1 MSSFFI
7 FSLFFQNI
15 IEMKEGRS
23 KGLSGKLQNLL
34 QILAPIYVVWYKVLI
49 YDIILTIRVCII
61 EKQLTTTINI
71 DIINI

>member
-34 QILAPIYVVWYKVLI
+34 QILAPIYVVLYNINYKSL
-49 YDIILTIRVCII
+49 YNG
-61 EKQLTTTINI
+61 ETIN
-71 DIINI
+71 DNN

>member
-34 QILAPIYVVWYKVLI
+34 QILASIYEVL
-49 YDIILTIRVCII
+49 Y
-61 EKQLTTTINI
+61 QLLI
-71 DIINI
+71 